1 MTNLRTH
8 CLRLLTPNGM
18 CYSLTGML
26 RFYLVPVLF
35 ALAAS
40 TQLPTSAQ
48 QVSCLHRTLALNVDD
63 SQGLPVRGLS
73 PADFQAKLRVGPPKI
88 LSIVPDD
95 RIHRIVILID
105 ASGSM
110 NRVWRESLA
119 PASALAETSLP
130 HVQMALLVF
139 GTNVYEKIEFSK
151 GQNAVAEKLR
161 QIRSSEA
168 YSHQLFHGKTALY
181 DSLLAGLQLLDSPSS
196 ADSLYVITDGQENAS
211 RSHFDDVA
219 HRFISTGV
227 RLFVSQVVA
236 DDTLNPHSGS
246 GELDGPARFHELA
259 RKTGGE
265 MIRPFRDGVVPTKP
279 REAQRIAEG
288 VNAFHKNMI
297 HNFRLEVELPP
308 PMDQWHSWELKLAG
322 PKDRWKNVR
331 LLYPTQLAPC
341 GP

>member
-1 MTNLRTH
+1 MNNPTFRSYLIPT
-8 CLRLLTPNGM
+8 LLG
-18 CYSLTGML
+18 
-26 RFYLVPVLF
+26 
-35 ALAAS
+35 LAAF
-40 TQLPTSAQ
+40 TQLPASAQ
-48 QVSCLHRTLALNVDD
+48 QASCLHRTLALNVDD
-63 SQGLPVRGLS
+63 SRGIPVRGLS
-73 PADFQAKLRVGPPKI
+73 PADFQANLRVGSPKI

-95 RIHRIVILID
+95 RMHRIVILID

-110 NRVWRESLA
+110 SRVWRESLA
-119 PASALAETSLP
+119 PASALAETP
-130 HVQMALLVF
+130 MRNVQMALLVF
-139 GTNVYEKIEFSK
+139 GGNVYEKIEFSK
-151 GQNAVAEKLR
+151 GQSAVAEKLR

-196 ADSLYVITDGQENAS
+196 ADSLYLISDGRENAS
-211 RSHFDDVA
+211 RAHFDDVA
-219 HRFISTGV
+219 HRFITTGV

-236 DDTLNPHSGS
+236 DDTLNPQLGS

-265 MIRPFRDGVVPTKP
+265 MIQPFRDGVVPTKP
-279 REAQRIAEG
+279 KEAQRIAEG

-297 HNFRLEVELPP
+297 HSFRLEVELPRP
-308 PMDQWHSWELKLAG
+308 LDKYYSWELKFAG
-322 PKDRWKNVR
+322 DNNERWKNVR